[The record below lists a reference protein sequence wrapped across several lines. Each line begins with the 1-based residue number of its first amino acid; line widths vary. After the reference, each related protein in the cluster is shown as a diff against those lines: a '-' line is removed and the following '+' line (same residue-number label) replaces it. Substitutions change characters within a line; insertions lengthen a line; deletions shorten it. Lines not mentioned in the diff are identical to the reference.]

1 VRKPTPAPH
10 RPAETSTLIGGLFP
24 PTEPKSNGHEIIL
37 PAVPAKE
44 PAPSTADGFF
54 PSVDSMPG
62 PGADPASA
70 DWLFWQLA
78 DSAFPTGGFAH
89 STGLEAARQ
98 YGEIRN
104 RTELNSYLET
114 SLRQLGRS
122 ALPFVTATHEEP
134 ERLDEF
140 DRLCDAFLSN
150 HVANRAS
157 RLQGRAFLTALERI
171 FKPGPAPA
179 VSPSGNGVENG
190 SDPDAR
196 RMPAPQFAH
205 FAPVFGAGLR
215 HLDVPRETAIRL
227 FFFSHLRGMLAAA
240 VRLNI
245 IGPMEAQTVQHRL
258 AAPAQ
263 QIARDC
269 ENLSLADIAQ
279 TAPLL
284 DLWQG
289 SQDRLYSRLF
299 QS

>member
-1 VRKPTPAPH
+1 MEPKV
-10 RPAETSTLIGGLFP
+10 LIGGLLSP
-24 PTEPKSNGHEIIL
+24 VEQKSNGHEIVL
-37 PAVPAKE
+37 PAVSAKE
-44 PAPSTADGFF
+44 PEPATAESFF
-54 PSVDSMPG
+54 PSADTALK
-62 PGADPASA
+62 PGADPAGA

-104 RTELNSYLET
+104 RVELNSYLGT

-122 ALPFVTATHEEP
+122 ALPFVTATYEEP

-140 DRLCDAFLSN
+140 DRLCDVFLTN

-157 RLQGRAFLTALERI
+157 RLQGRAFLTALQRI
-171 FKPGPAPA
+171 FKPDPASP
-179 VSPSGNGVENG
+179 PSGNSPANG
-190 SDPDAR
+190 SRSGALP
-196 RMPAPQFAH
+196 MPAAGFAH

-215 HLDVPRETAIRL
+215 QLGIPRETTIRF
-227 FFFSHLRGMLAAA
+227 FFFSHLRGLLAAA

-258 AAPAQ
+258 AAS
-263 QIARDC
+263 ARQVAGDC
-269 ENLSLADIAQ
+269 EKLSLADIAQ

-289 SQDRLYSRLF
+289 AQDRLYSRLF